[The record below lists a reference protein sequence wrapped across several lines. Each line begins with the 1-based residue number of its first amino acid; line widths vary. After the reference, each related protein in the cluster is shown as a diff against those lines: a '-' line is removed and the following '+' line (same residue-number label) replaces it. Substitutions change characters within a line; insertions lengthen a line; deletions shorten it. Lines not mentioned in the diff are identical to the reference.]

1 MLKLKISYTA
11 WKVSKY
17 GVISGQYFP
26 VFSPNTGKYGPEI
39 TPYLDTFHPVLL
51 STAKGELFE
60 EHIFLICDFYVDD
73 LNKNGSETQ
82 LPLLGTLFE
91 DLKTNTEV
99 RFIIKRLRKLIQS
112 QKLSCVWHKNI
123 QHKLTQPQKVLF
135 PVVTVLV
142 KLTVVC
148 SKRKCC

>member
-1 MLKLKISYTA
+1 M
-11 WKVSKY
+11 SKY

-26 VFSPNTGKYGPEI
+26 VFGLNTGKYGPEI

-51 STAKGELFE
+51 SAAKGELFE

-112 QKLSCVWHKNI
+112 QKLSCV
-123 QHKLTQPQKVLF
+123 
-135 PVVTVLV
+135 
-142 KLTVVC
+142 
-148 SKRKCC
+148 